1 MMKKDCFYD
10 NWEQFKSE
18 FDKDIFTAKS
28 RYSEREFIFRG
39 QGSSDFKLTSTFD
52 REFPQLNGKSKED
65 EANKLLEIFEEECDY
80 YIPELKSMD
89 KYEKLAF
96 ARHHGL
102 PTRLLDWSYSIYI
115 AAFFAFSSSYVR
127 GYDGDIAIYA
137 LNIKAPIIS
146 EICGVNIIQPRSS
159 TNYRQKYQQSLYTL
173 LNTYHNSLD
182 EYIEEY
188 ERGCNSSANEPVLYK
203 LHLPGCEASKALID
217 LNYMNVNYSVL
228 FGDAD
233 GYVQNTMIRYILNK

>member
-89 KYEKLAF
+89 KFEELAF

-102 PTRLLDWSYSIYI
+102 PTRLLDWSYSI
-115 AAFFAFSSSYVR
+115 
-127 GYDGDIAIYA
+127 
-137 LNIKAPIIS
+137 
-146 EICGVNIIQPRSS
+146 
-159 TNYRQKYQQSLYTL
+159 
-173 LNTYHNSLD
+173 
-182 EYIEEY
+182 
-188 ERGCNSSANEPVLYK
+188 
-203 LHLPGCEASKALID
+203 
-217 LNYMNVNYSVL
+217 
-228 FGDAD
+228 
-233 GYVQNTMIRYILNK
+233 

>member
-89 KYEKLAF
+89 KFEKLAF
-96 ARHHGL
+96 DRHYGL
-102 PTRLLDWSYSIYI
+102 PTRLLDWSYSRFL
-115 AAFFAFSSSYVR
+115 AAVFAFSSSYVR

-146 EICGVNIIQPRSS
+146 ETCGVNIIQPRSS

-188 ERGCNSSANEPVLYK
+188 EIKYPCWWRCQIIQYLGKPKK
-203 LHLPGCEASKALID
+203 LFLMCVRMHFISGIRFIAYLHSL
-217 LNYMNVNYSVL
+217 
-228 FGDAD
+228 
-233 GYVQNTMIRYILNK
+233 MIKKGA